1 MWSLWFY
8 QHNLICS
15 IKTDIVPPCIRSDV
29 CEEDRIYTQGFVRLL
44 EYLVNDSSWGEILLI
59 RFYYSTCQT
68 INWCSRR
75 VLSAVL
81 SVKKR
86 KQQWK
91 FRFVVRFL
99 EKPQIFKCGAEIRLW
114 NGLSLYNFMKWHEV
128 VCFFKNWRV
137 ALTLFEIH
145 ICALRVLVWLEII
158 ILLAPCGEKSIC
170 ICHSFIVSFLQQLW
184 LFLGKSCC
192 SVFFAHATVTKRC
205 QDHSD
210 YGLRRLCFSGG
221 CCFHYFLILFIF
233 VPPLCWNPPC
243 EGLLQEVLLLLGE
256 RCNRRG
262 SKEYRPRDLH
272 CKIHIYIFAGDGIL
286 VLSES
291 TETE

>member
-15 IKTDIVPPCIRSDV
+15 VKTDIVPPCIRSDV
-29 CEEDRIYTQGFVRLL
+29 CEEYRIYTQGFVQLL
-44 EYLVNDSSWGEILLI
+44 ECLVNDSSWGEILLI
-59 RFYYSTCQT
+59 CFYYSTCQT

-170 ICHSFIVSFLQQLW
+170 ICQFHCQFLAAVVAFSGKMLLFCVLCTCNSYKKMPGPLW
-184 LFLGKSCC
+184 LWIEKVMF
-192 SVFFAHATVTKRC
+192 
-205 QDHSD
+205 
-210 YGLRRLCFSGG
+210 LRRMLSHRLFSLLSYFVYLCATS
-221 CCFHYFLILFIF
+221 
-233 VPPLCWNPPC
+233 
-243 EGLLQEVLLLLGE
+243 LLEPSLWRAVA
-256 RCNRRG
+256 G
-262 SKEYRPRDLH
+262 SAVVAWWETQQKR
-272 CKIHIYIFAGDGIL
+272 FQGIQA
-286 VLSES
+286 
-291 TETE
+291 